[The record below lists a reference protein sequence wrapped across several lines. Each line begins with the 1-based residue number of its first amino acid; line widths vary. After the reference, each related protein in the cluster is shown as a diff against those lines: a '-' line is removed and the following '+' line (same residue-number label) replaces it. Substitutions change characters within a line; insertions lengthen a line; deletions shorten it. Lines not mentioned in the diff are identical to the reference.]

1 MELTK
6 AIDHVPNLAV
16 LREAG
21 FASLPS
27 SPSFSVSREQ
37 HSVASVVSLLEDRI
51 VALENLYATLSTR
64 LPDHDT
70 LSLASLHM
78 VDNASVTALSD

>member
-1 MELTK
+1 MERTK

-27 SPSFSVSREQ
+27 SPPLSVSREH
-37 HSVASVVSLLEDRI
+37 HSVARVVSLLEDRI
-51 VALENLYATLSTR
+51 VALEHLYATLSTR

-70 LSLASLHM
+70 LSLASLLM
-78 VDNASVTALSD
+78 VDNASVMALSD